1 MAATAE
7 ADIEGEGERR
17 GGDARA
23 PQAESESGVATAVSV
38 PSHVAAA
45 SHLAY
50 LRPRPRPSLAP
61 RSGRRFGANNPR
73 LSPTRREVGPPRPRR
88 QQLGRSRRFPW
99 LLVAGVALTTLVAI
113 LCFKLTEVIP
123 EINSHPAFLWSVKLS
138 VLVMLTGVL
147 LRFKAAHNNSIF
159 ELSPVDSGTT
169 LRELQ
174 TLAALGVAAN
184 NVIGGAGAAR
194 RTEAERVQR
203 RARAK
208 RAQAAQLIETLPL
221 INVPEVPSRTDVGAG
236 DGSAP
241 GGGGDQPDIEQQAI
255 DEQGVC
261 SICLGAWS
269 DEQCTKLSCGH
280 MFHHDCISSWLLDG
294 TGRNLRCPLCN
305 LVLKTIEDDDEE
317 EVRPR
322 VPAFDTALAADWM
335 VTAAQHAFIMQMAA
349 SVREVLEEE
358 RIEVES
364 SEQTDGV
371 GDSTA
376 DGGRMGLRA
385 PAVSLGSVEAGSSS
399 SSSSSSATEEGVR
412 PPGQITVAR
421 DRRTTPGTA
430 ARRTTITPYGAAVA
444 TAYFGAAAAVAAAA
458 GVLPG
463 PTISGPGVPLVT
475 PQDLASSVHTAD
487 DDTEVDTVLT
497 SATEQQL
504 VPREPTSAG
513 AAAERTPPAAAAPA
527 WPATEP

>member
-1 MAATAE
+1 
-7 ADIEGEGERR
+7 
-17 GGDARA
+17 
-23 PQAESESGVATAVSV
+23 
-38 PSHVAAA
+38 
-45 SHLAY
+45 
-50 LRPRPRPSLAP
+50 
-61 RSGRRFGANNPR
+61 
-73 LSPTRREVGPPRPRR
+73 
-88 QQLGRSRRFPW
+88 
-99 LLVAGVALTTLVAI
+99 
-113 LCFKLTEVIP
+113 
-123 EINSHPAFLWSVKLS
+123 
-138 VLVMLTGVL
+138 
-147 LRFKAAHNNSIF
+147 
-159 ELSPVDSGTT
+159 
-169 LRELQ
+169 
-174 TLAALGVAAN
+174 
-184 NVIGGAGAAR
+184 
-194 RTEAERVQR
+194 
-203 RARAK
+203 
-208 RAQAAQLIETLPL
+208 
-221 INVPEVPSRTDVGAG
+221 
-236 DGSAP
+236 
-241 GGGGDQPDIEQQAI
+241 
-255 DEQGVC
+255 
-261 SICLGAWS
+261 
-269 DEQCTKLSCGH
+269 
-280 MFHHDCISSWLLDG
+280 
-294 TGRNLRCPLCN
+294 
-305 LVLKTIEDDDEE
+305 
-317 EVRPR
+317 
-322 VPAFDTALAADWM
+322 
-335 VTAAQHAFIMQMAA
+335 
-349 SVREVLEEE
+349 VREVLEEE